1 MTMIELE
8 TLVRTGLADL
18 AEEVRPVDLA
28 ARVAATRRH
37 RRTRRRV
44 LALGVAGAVAA
55 GAVGAVVLRSD
66 PVPEEQDVATGAET
80 GTDPWLPAEIDLSN
94 AEPVAADASLRLVF
108 QTAAVDGTVR
118 SYGLVT
124 GSHEIVA
131 LPELPALPIL
141 IKPMVVLEPPAQLSV
156 DGSRVLR
163 TDQYFQDAPPRLV
176 DTRTG
181 AAVDVPW
188 RAGYRA
194 AGLSADGRS
203 LAMVTLAALDPA
215 ADPPSS
221 APWRLTLV
229 DLETGAER
237 PVSWSAGPEL
247 VGLSTAQFAAPPFW
261 STAGNTVML
270 GVSVGGPSE
279 GIVDVVASVDGG
291 VASLLDKPPAGQAP
305 WSPDGT
311 RLVVANSSDN
321 AYEIITADPTS
332 ADFGELVASGPI
344 LGRNL
349 LGWSG
354 ADRLLWFDRDLGS
367 LIETDLQGVAVSP
380 PTPVWSGAAVVAVL
394 LAPSRPSTR

>member
-8 TLVRTGLADL
+8 TVVRTGLADL
-18 AEEVRPVDLA
+18 ADEVRSVDLTG
-28 ARVAATRRH
+28 RVAEARRR
-37 RRTRRRV
+37 RRTHRRV
-44 LALGVAGAVAA
+44 LALAVAGAVAG
-55 GAVGAVVLRSD
+55 GAVGAVVLWPD
-66 PVPEEQDVATGAET
+66 PALEEQGPATGTESST
-80 GTDPWLPAEIDLSN
+80 EPWLPAAIDLDS
-94 AEPVAADASLRLVF
+94 AVPVAPDASLRLVL

-131 LPELPALPIL
+131 LPDLPALPIL
-141 IKPMVVLEPPAQLSV
+141 INPMVVLEPPAQLSV

-203 LAMVTLAALDPA
+203 LAVVTLAALDPA
-215 ADPPSS
+215 ADSPSS
-221 APWRLTLV
+221 APWGLTLV

-261 STAGNTVML
+261 STAGRTVML

-305 WSPDGT
+305 WSPDGA
-311 RLVVANSSDN
+311 RLVVADSSDN
-321 AYEIITADPTS
+321 AYKIITADPTS

-349 LGWSG
+349 LGWSR
-354 ADRLLWFDRDLGS
+354 ADRLLWFDRDVGS
-367 LIETDLQGVAVSP
+367 LVETDLRGVAIGA
-380 PTPVWSGAAVVAVL
+380 PTPVLSDAAVVAVL
-394 LAPSRPSTR
+394 LAPAG